1 MIKEI
6 IVKEAV
12 SFQIKKYEDADK
24 EVWNEFLLNCKN
36 YHFMFNRN
44 FMDYHSD
51 RFEDFSLMFK
61 NDKDKIVALLPGNI
75 KDNIFYSHQGL
86 TFGGFLIDRD
96 CRAIDMLSLF
106 SQLKGFLKENY
117 IKKIIYKCI
126 PNIYHHYPA
135 QEDLYALFLN
145 EARLYRRDIS
155 TSINLQEKIYYSKS
169 KKWAISKA
177 KKSGLIY
184 EEVEQPSIV
193 WEVIREVLSQHHHQK
208 PVHNETEIDLLK
220 SRFPN
225 NIRAYKC
232 CFESQIV
239 AAAVTFE
246 TEKVVHLQYLAS
258 NDKGREERALDILID
273 FLINKNM
280 QSTKIFDFGISN
292 EKEGKFLN
300 TGLINQKESFGARAI
315 VHDFYSID
323 I

>member
-6 IVKEAV
+6 TVKEAV
-12 SFQIKKYEDADK
+12 SFKIKKYEDVDK
-24 EVWNEFLLNCKN
+24 EVWNDFLLNCKN
-36 YHFMFNRN
+36 YHFMFNRD

-86 TFGGFLIDRD
+86 TFGGFLIDRGIHAD
-96 CRAIDMLSLF
+96 DMLEIF
-106 SQLKGFLKENY
+106 VQLKDFLKKNNIE
-117 IKKIIYKCI
+117 KMIYKCI
-126 PNIYHHYPA
+126 PVIYHNYPA

-145 EARLYRRDIS
+145 EANLYRRDIS
-155 TSINLQEKIYYSKS
+155 MSIDLEEDYSYSES
-169 KKWAISKA
+169 KKRSVNKL
-177 KKSGLIY
+177 KKNGVIC
-184 EEVEQPSIV
+184 EEVDQPSIV
-193 WEVIREVLSQHHHQK
+193 WKVIREVLHQHHNQQ
-208 PVHNETEIDLLK
+208 PVHNEIEIDLLK

-232 CFESQIV
+232 CINGDIV

-246 TEKVVHLQYLAS
+246 TDRVVHTQYLAT
-258 NDKGREERALDILID
+258 NDKGREGKLLDYMID
-273 FLINKNM
+273 FLINK
-280 QSTKIFDFGISN
+280 SKKSVKIFDFGTSN
-292 EKEGKFLN
+292 ENEGRYLN
-300 TGLINQKESFGARAI
+300 MGLINQKHRFGARAI